1 MSSWNYHTFLLK
13 FFNVTEQKDLG
24 VILDANLKLDE
35 HASTKIIKV
44 NAMVNLTR
52 RSLSY
57 LDGPLFRKLFV
68 ALERPHLEY
77 DKVILAPYLKNYIN
91 ALENVQRRATKLAD
105 GYLILNSTERLKR
118 LNFPCFA

>member
-1 MSSWNYHTFLLK
+1 MSSWNYHTFLLQ
-13 FFNVTEQKDLG
+13 FFDVTEQKDLG

-44 NAMVNLTR
+44 SAMVNLTR

-57 LDGPLFRKLFV
+57 FDGPLFKKLFI

-77 DKVILAPYLKNYIN
+77 DEVILAPYLKRYTDT
-91 ALENVQRRATKLAD
+91 LENLQRRATKLAD
-105 GYLILNSTERLKR
+105 G
-118 LNFPCFA
+118 F